1 MLERVRI
8 VLVNT
13 SLPANIGAAARAMK
27 TMGLAQMVLVAPK
40 IFPSPEADTLSSGAT
55 DILAQARVVSS
66 LDEAI
71 AGCRLVIGTSAR
83 SRHIPWPLLNPRA
96 AAAQAWA
103 ELPVGEVALVFGRED
118 RGLTNDELH
127 KCHYHVHIPT
137 NPDFSS
143 LNLAAAVQVLAYE
156 MRMRSLEDDQ
166 VEAPFWGVDWDIDAA
181 PAEDIER
188 LFVHLEQ
195 VLVKVDFL
203 DPENPRQLMTRLR
216 RLFLRSRLDTVEL
229 NVLRGFLTAI
239 EKSSKQ

>member
-55 DILAQARVVSS
+55 NILAQARVVSS

-71 AGCRLVIGTSAR
+71 AGCRLIIGTSAR

-103 ELPVGEVALVFGRED
+103 ELPTGEVALVFGRED

-156 MRMRSLEDDQ
+156 MRMRSLEDEK

-239 EKSSKQ
+239 EKSSK

>member
-103 ELPVGEVALVFGRED
+103 ELPSGEVALVFGRED

-239 EKSSKQ
+239 EKSSK

>member
-27 TMGLAQMVLVAPK
+27 TMGLVQMVLVAPK

-71 AGCRLVIGTSAR
+71 AGCRLIIGTSAR

-103 ELPVGEVALVFGRED
+103 ELPTGEVALVFGRED

-239 EKSSKQ
+239 EKSSK